1 MRNQRESFLGEGLTV
16 SFSFEGSLETIQKP
30 LRGIVL
36 VMSEMNDALKETYT
50 VYVPIQTELL
60 EFEGYL
66 IVYQPL
72 KL

>member
-1 MRNQRESFLGEGLTV
+1 MGEGLRV